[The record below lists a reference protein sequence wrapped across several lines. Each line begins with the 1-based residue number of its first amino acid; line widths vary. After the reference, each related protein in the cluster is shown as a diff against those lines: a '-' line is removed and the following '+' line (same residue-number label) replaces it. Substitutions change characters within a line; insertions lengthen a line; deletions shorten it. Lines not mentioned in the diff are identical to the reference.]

1 MWEIAAE
8 TVLEARHQIRGI
20 EGEGGAVHGHRLV
33 VRAVVRADALDA
45 VGWVLDFR
53 AVEQA
58 LLALLAPW
66 RGAFLNDLPPFDD
79 VNPTRENL
87 ARVIATELAARLDDG
102 RARVH
107 RVDVSEGGHAASYLL
122 PRQPEP
128 EAP

>member
-8 TVLEARHQIRGI
+8 AVLEARHQIRGV
-20 EGEGGAVHGHRLV
+20 EGDGGRVHDHRLR
-33 VRAVVRADALDA
+33 VRVVVRADALDA

-53 AVEQA
+53 RVEQA
-58 LLALLAPW
+58 LLELLAPW

-87 ARVIATELAARLDDG
+87 ARVIATELGARLDDG

-107 RVDVSEGGHAASYLL
+107 RVDVSEGGHGAGYVVGG
-122 PRQPEP
+122 
-128 EAP
+128 